1 MDDMSEIHREMLLSA
16 LVAGEAFKD
25 LSKPGSAAISDEK
38 LNSIWEHLKT
48 EPRAVQHLEPK
59 QGKRDWGT
67 EMKERIFGD
76 FREGLAITR
85 YHLDR
90 IEQLEGEITAIAAQ
104 YEDALLGER
113 NSTMSLHSRPLLAEY
128 QALEFA
134 CRRTLEYLA
143 GATSA
148 YFKTDGQ
155 RFRTLASTIDGK
167 APLAASRRVQKR
179 LAGANVE
186 QLIGERAGAKS
197 VRDRIAHHE
206 SVSPGV
212 INIGRKL
219 DGSLW
224 VRLHGEAENL
234 NNAFDIE
241 QTETLAKVL
250 QQRIERVEDL
260 AFGIFSDLGLGP

>member
-1 MDDMSEIHREMLLSA
+1 MSEIHKEMLLSA
-16 LVAGEAFKD
+16 LVAEEVFKD
-25 LSKPGSAAISDEK
+25 LAKPGSAAISDEK
-38 LNSIWEHLKT
+38 LDSIWQHLQT
-48 EPRAVQHLEPK
+48 EPRSLQHLEPK
-59 QGKRDWGT
+59 RGKRDWGA

-90 IEQLEGEITAIAAQ
+90 IEQIEGEITAIAAEH
-104 YEDALLGER
+104 EDALLGER
-113 NSTMSLHSRPLLAEY
+113 NSTMGLHSRPLLAEY

-134 CRRTLEYLA
+134 LRRTLEYLA
-143 GATSA
+143 GAASA

-155 RFRTLASTIDGK
+155 RFRTLASTIAGEE
-167 APLAASRRVQKR
+167 PLTASQRVRERLVAAD
-179 LAGANVE
+179 VE
-186 QLIGERAGAKS
+186 QLIGERSGAKS

-224 VRLHGEAENL
+224 VRLLGEAEGL
-234 NNAFDIE
+234 NTSFDVE
-241 QTETLAKVL
+241 QTETLTKVL
-250 QQRIERVEDL
+250 RQRIESVEDL
-260 AFGIFSDLGLGP
+260 AFGIFSDLGLSS